1 MMIRSVNAWIFWVAW
16 ASLASFGCNSCLATE
31 EAAPPQESKNA
42 YVFSFF
48 RDNGQAGVYL
58 AISDD
63 ATQWRELNDGKPVLV
78 PKVGGKLTRDPSICK
93 GPDGRFHMVW
103 TTSWTDKGFGLAHS
117 NDLLDWSEQQ
127 VVAVNQDDPKA
138 NNTWAPEIFYDDA
151 SRLYWVIWATTIEGA
166 FPETQVKAEKGYN
179 HRIYA
184 VSTRD
189 FQAWSPRKLFYNG
202 GFNVI
207 DAFLFR
213 HEGRYGLVVKDE
225 TVEPT
230 PAKNLHVVW
239 SMKGVDGPWDKVGPA
254 FTNNQ
259 EAWAEGPAV
268 VRVRDHWLVYF
279 DQYNKGGYAALE
291 TRDFQSF
298 TPIKVSLP
306 AGIRHGTIV
315 EVDGQTADHLRK
327 E

>member
-1 MMIRSVNAWIFWVAW
+1 MRFRCLNTWMVWGLLVMAGGS
-16 ASLASFGCNSCLATE
+16 CCLAVD
-31 EAAPPQESKNA
+31 EAKDPGISKPA

-58 AISDD
+58 ALSDD
-63 ATQWRELNDGKPVLV
+63 AIHWRELHGGKPVLI

-93 GPDGRFHMVW
+93 GGDGLYHMVW
-103 TTSWTDKGFGLAHS
+103 TTSWTDKGFGVAHS
-117 NDLLDWSEQQ
+117 KNLLEWSEQQ
-127 VVAVNQDDPKA
+127 FVAVNQDESKA
-138 NNTWAPEIFYDDA
+138 RNTWAPEIFYDDA
-151 SRLYWVIWATTIEGA
+151 SGLYWVIWATTMEGA
-166 FPETQVKAEKGYN
+166 FPETQVAGDGGLN
-179 HRIYA
+179 HRIYG

-189 FQAWSPRKLFYNG
+189 FQTWSPRKLFYNG

-230 PAKNLHVVW
+230 PAKDLHVVW

-268 VRVRDHWLVYF
+268 IRVKDHWLVYF

>member
-1 MMIRSVNAWIFWVAW
+1 MSFRALKVGMLGLAWGLGVA
-16 ASLASFGCNSCLATE
+16 SCGLAQGAADQE
-31 EAAPPQESKNA
+31 GAAPVSQPA

-58 AISDD
+58 ALSDD
-63 ATQWRELNDGKPVLV
+63 AVQWRELNGGKPVLV
-78 PKVGGKLTRDPSICK
+78 PKVGGKLARDPSICK
-93 GPDGRFHMVW
+93 GGDGRYHMVW
-103 TTSWTDKGFGLAHS
+103 TSSWTDQGFGLAHS
-117 NDLLDWSEQQ
+117 KDLLDWSAQEF
-127 VVAVNQDDPKA
+127 VAVNQDEPRAK
-138 NNTWAPEIFYDDA
+138 NTWAPEIFYDDA
-151 SRLYWVIWATTIEGA
+151 SGLYWVIWATTMEGA
-166 FPETQVKAEKGYN
+166 FPETQVKADKGYN

-184 VSTRD
+184 VTTRD

-230 PAKNLHVVW
+230 PAKDLHIVW
-239 SMKGVDGPWDKVGPA
+239 SLKGVDGPWEKVGPA

-259 EAWAEGPAV
+259 DAWAEGPAV
-268 VRVRDHWLVYF
+268 IRVNDRWLVYF
-279 DQYNKGGYAALE
+279 DQYNKGGYGALE

-298 TPIKVSLP
+298 ARIEVSLP

-315 EVDGQTADHLRK
+315 AVDAQTAERLRQK
-327 E
+327 